1 MKVVTITELRK
12 MPVGTVFSTVWKKE
26 YLALRNNL
34 QVICDKTEPDE
45 FCAVLDVAPFYQ
57 DHMDIDIKPGR
68 DYPSEFSSTDTHD
81 YDFDA
86 DQEFI
91 VYSKAEVMGM
101 IRVLLFALADGKV
114 DNMAWSSVAG
124 GDSLR
129 EDIG

>member
-1 MKVVTITELRK
+1 MEPHNQDMYLVVTGRCQKCGKLIETPIPAWSPL
-12 MPVGTVFSTVWKKE
+12 G
-26 YLALRNNL
+26 
-34 QVICDKTEPDE
+34 QVIWD
-45 FCAVLDVAPFYQ
+45 
-57 DHMDIDIKPGR
+57 KPGR
-68 DYPSEFSSTDTHD
+68 DYPSEFSSIDTHD